1 MSTLLHFPEVAERLG
16 VSLQRAYELGR
27 DRIIPTVRLGRQVRV
42 DASELE
48 EFIKR
53 GGAGLDHKGIQDA

>member
-1 MSTLLHFPEVAERLG
+1 MNTLLHFPEVAERLG

-42 DASELE
+42 DAGELE

-53 GGAGLDHKGIQDA
+53 GGAGLDEREVEDA

>member
-42 DASELE
+42 DAGELE

-53 GGAGLDHKGIQDA
+53 GGAGLDEREVEDA